1 VTLRDIVRSLG
12 SKGMN
17 GWVNNIID
25 ELGLGTSRKDAK
37 RTIGESG
44 MKGLVDAQ
52 TNVQQKNVPR
62 ML

>member
-1 VTLRDIVRSLG
+1 MI
-12 SKGMN
+12 

-52 TNVQQKNVPR
+52 TNNQQKNVPR